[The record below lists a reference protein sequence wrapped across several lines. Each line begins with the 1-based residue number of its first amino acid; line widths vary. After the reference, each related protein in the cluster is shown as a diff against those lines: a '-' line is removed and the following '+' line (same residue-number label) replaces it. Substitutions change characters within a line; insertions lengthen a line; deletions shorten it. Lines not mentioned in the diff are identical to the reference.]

1 MPFQIRR
8 QGRHH
13 SGRSISFSRPLTV
26 RDPLE
31 FAASSRGLPQRNNQR
46 GRPAD
51 NFISRFPEM
60 QPVFKLSDMLAKEAA
75 TLKAKVEEASLMA
88 AKATE
93 EAEANM
99 KALAQ
104 KAIAEST
111 VGKVE
116 VESIVS
122 VNLN

>member
-1 MPFQIRR
+1 
-8 QGRHH
+8 
-13 SGRSISFSRPLTV
+13 
-26 RDPLE
+26 
-31 FAASSRGLPQRNNQR
+31 
-46 GRPAD
+46 
-51 NFISRFPEM
+51 M